1 MQSDHLAV
9 GESNGEVSIYD
20 ARTSQQIRGL
30 TPHSGRVG
38 ILASLPQTLTS
49 ASADRTIVHRDLR
62 ARDEVVRVIKGYHEE
77 VTALEWNSDGQLAS
91 GGNDNSVRIF
101 KGFEEVNE
109 TGLHLSLGRGLES

>member
-62 ARDEVVRVIKGYHEE
+62 ARDEVVRVIKGYKEE
-77 VTALEWNSDGQLAS
+77 VTALEWNSDRELAS

-101 KGFEEVNE
+101 KGFEEVSE
-109 TGLHLSLGRGLES
+109 TT